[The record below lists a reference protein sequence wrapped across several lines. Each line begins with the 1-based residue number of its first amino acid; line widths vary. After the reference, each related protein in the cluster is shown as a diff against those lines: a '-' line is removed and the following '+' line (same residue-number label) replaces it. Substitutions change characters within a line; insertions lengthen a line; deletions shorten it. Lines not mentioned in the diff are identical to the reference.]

1 MIAPRSDGRAAG
13 LPIGPEGAVV
23 VGDRTDTED
32 VEPEAPLT
40 RRVLDEDGAGA
51 FVEALDL
58 DLRDGCGGISPSTSS
73 SNAEVEAIGSSAAGA
88 LLGAGLADD
97 GAEEEATGT
106 GATDGYQALE
116 PRRPNWH
123 VRQESAG
130 SAGRNGAVETR
141 TAATTAARRSTFL
154 ITIGCMLSPSKR
166 QNSVERA
173 GPITTMAIAIEKR
186 EVCKTHRDSRCR
198 FVLIRGTNG
207 CSR

>member
-32 VEPEAPLT
+32 VESVAPLT
-40 RRVLDEDGAGA
+40 APVFDEDRASA

-58 DLRDGCGGISPSTSS
+58 
-73 SNAEVEAIGSSAAGA
+73 
-88 LLGAGLADD
+88 GLARRLRGDLTIHIIVQALRPEPCLGQD
-97 GAEEEATGT
+97 WPMMGSRKRQPGRVRQTGH
-106 GATDGYQALE
+106 QALE
-116 PRRPNWH
+116 PHRPSWH

-141 TAATTAARRSTFL
+141 TAATTAARRSTIL
-154 ITIGCMLSPSKR
+154 ITIGCMSSPSKR

-173 GPITTMAIAIEKR
+173 GPITTMAITIEKR
-186 EVCKTHRDSRCR
+186 EVCKTHCDSRCR
-198 FVLIRGTNG
+198 FVLIRGTKRVQPLEIG
-207 CSR
+207 K